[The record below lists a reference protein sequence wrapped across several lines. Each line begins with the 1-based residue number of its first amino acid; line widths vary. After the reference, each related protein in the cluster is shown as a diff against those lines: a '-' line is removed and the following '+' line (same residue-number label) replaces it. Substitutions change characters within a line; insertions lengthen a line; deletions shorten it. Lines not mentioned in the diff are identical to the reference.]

1 MPAVQTI
8 GMSQAEAKTFGQRI
22 SKLGLKRLSSSE
34 LVDWNRLRIK
44 LAEADHLLC
53 AGLLTGI
60 NLNGDQV
67 LNALSKIDTFDA
79 ERWLN
84 LSVTG
89 ARLEIL
95 QKPYTK
101 PAAGA
106 VERGLASIRST
117 LSSDDRAKFDTVL
130 NDGVE
135 AQENQACW
143 AMMTVMKRLETLP
156 DSDSDREEFLRAL
169 AAL

>member
-67 LNALSKIDTFDA
+67 LNALSKIDTLDA

-84 LSVTG
+84 LSMTA

-117 LSSDDRAKFDTVL
+117 LSPDDRAKFDTVL